1 MTRHPTF
8 VHLTD
13 LHLSHPDLNDP
24 HLRADTVAALALAVE
39 TIGRIDP
46 RPDFVILGGDLTN
59 RGEPESYR
67 LLREMTEGL
76 GLPLV
81 HALGNHDSRPA
92 FYREVLGEDRD
103 GPCCHDRVIAG
114 LHVIVLDTSVPGRV
128 GGAIGADQFAFLRA
142 ALDRAPGL
150 PKIVV
155 AHHPPRLDHG
165 GLVWEA
171 LGPGDTGELAETLR
185 GRGVAGIFCGH
196 IHMNR
201 VDHWH
206 GIPLIVTGG
215 LHATVDVLLRS
226 GMRILEG
233 TGFGLCVLRPSG
245 LGVTFVPLTPH
256 PRLLGEI
263 SEDRLRSFT

>member
-1 MTRHPTF
+1 MTRPTTF

-24 HLRADTVAALALAVE
+24 HLRADTVAALRLAVE
-39 TIGRIDP
+39 TVGRIEP
-46 RPDFVILGGDLTN
+46 RPDFAVLSGDLTN
-59 RGEPESYR
+59 HGHPESYR
-67 LLREMTEGL
+67 LLREMTAGL
-76 GLPLV
+76 GMPLL
-81 HALGNHDSRPA
+81 HALGNHDRRPA
-92 FYREVLGEDRD
+92 FYREVLGRD
-103 GPCCHDRVIAG
+103 DDTPYCHDRVIAG
-114 LHVIVLDTSVPGRV
+114 VHVIVLDTSVPGRV
-128 GGAIGADQFAFLRA
+128 GGSIGPDQFAFLRA
-142 ALDRAPGL
+142 ALDRAPGV

-155 AHHPPRLDHG
+155 AHHPPRLDEG
-165 GLVWEA
+165 GLVWESLSRA
-171 LGPGDTGELAETLR
+171 ESDELAECLR
-185 GRGVAGIFCGH
+185 GRGVAGILSGH

-201 VDHWH
+201 VDHWR

-233 TGFGLCVLRPSG
+233 TSLGLCVLRPSG
-245 LGVTFVPLTPH
+245 LGVTFVPLTPQ